1 MIFGKGERLLFFRF
15 EDGEDFIDA
24 FVQVLSENGLDSL
37 VVISGIGMLRDFKIG
52 WFNMATKQYETEYI
66 SAPHELLHVSGNVSL
81 KGSSLFPHLHVALS
95 GPSRSAVGGHLF
107 GGTVCNTTELFA
119 VRTGDLKLIRDAS
132 GAATPLEFR
141 K

>member
-1 MIFGKGERLLFFRF
+1 MIFGKGERVLFFCF
-15 EDGEDFIDA
+15 EDGEDFIHTL
-24 FVQVLSENGLDSL
+24 VHTLTENNLDSL
-37 VVISGIGMLRDFKIG
+37 VVISGIGMLRDFEIG
-52 WFNMATKQYETEYI
+52 WYNVSKKQYEKEMI
-66 SAPHELLHVSGNVSL
+66 SVPHELIHISGNVSS
-81 KGSSLFPHLHVALS
+81 KGGFPFPHLHVALA

-107 GGTVCNTTELFA
+107 AGTVCNTTELFA